1 MGTEHQQSDLATTPE
16 KETTIMDVDVELPL
30 VVEPVNSER
39 RVSRVMLK
47 DPQLLSDLLL
57 DFWR

>member
-1 MGTEHQQSDLATTPE
+1 MGTEHQQSDRATTPE

-30 VVEPVNSER
+30 VVEPVNLER

>member
-1 MGTEHQQSDLATTPE
+1 
-16 KETTIMDVDVELPL
+16 MDVDVELPL
-30 VVEPVNSER
+30 VVEPVNLER